1 MTDWLPPQAPTHPP
15 DGALPRA
22 TGALPRPPRAEAG
35 PRRSVRETISLGLG
49 SVSIVLLV
57 MTVGVSFFI
66 SLLMSS
72 LAMWMGKQ
80 TGRRAAVV
88 VGLVGVV
95 IAGIAAITWTILY
108 SQGIT
113 PQDLQDSLQR
123 SLDRA
128 RAR

>member
-1 MTDWLPPQAPTHPP
+1 MPAR
-15 DGALPRA
+15 PR
-22 TGALPRPPRAEAG
+22 TEAR
-35 PRRSVRETISLGLG
+35 PRRSARETVSLGLG
-49 SVSIVLLV
+49 SVSLVLLV
-57 MTVGVSFFI
+57 MTVGVSFFV

-72 LAMWMGKQ
+72 VAMWMGKQ
-80 TGRRAAVV
+80 TGRRAAVI
-88 VGLVGVV
+88 VGLIGIVL
-95 IAGIAAITWTILY
+95 AAIAAITWSILV